1 MNEKS
6 MFVPGVELSSGLAM
20 AGVLQGELF
29 LWKQLSSQLIY
40 INIYF
45 I

>member
-20 AGVLQGELF
+20 AGVLQGRH

-40 INIYF
+40 INKYF